1 MKYFIALN
9 EDKQILSLIYV
20 GRKPI
25 VIKTTLNYIN
35 KKKCV
40 YYSEYE
46 LKRIEFPEQVILEE
60 IDPKKYGGCKL
71 IPKAEEQEDLK
82 NI

>member
-46 LKRIEFPEQVILEE
+46 LKRIEFPEQVILQE

-71 IPKAEEQEDLK
+71 IPKTEEQLN